1 MNTLEQTTQLA
12 IELIKQQKV
21 SDFELSV
28 GKSSGVSTTVRL
40 SNVETLQY
48 HLDTSFNVSVY
59 IGKNKGQATSVD
71 LSKASLKN
79 AIESACLIAK
89 YTQEDPFNGLA
100 PSERMAWDI
109 PNLDLYY
116 PWNLDAKKSIEI
128 AKECEQI
135 ALEQNEINNSDG
147 AELSSFEGESVY
159 ANSNGLIANLK
170 SSRHSL
176 YCSLIA
182 KRGDEMQ
189 TAYEYGVTIDSND
202 LTSPSKI
209 GLEAAR
215 LAQEKLGSRHLSP
228 QKCPIIFTSRQSS
241 GLFSQLLGA
250 LSGSRQYKKTSFL
263 LESLGSK
270 VLPESI
276 SIYEDPLK
284 LKTLGSRA
292 FDQDGVL
299 KKKQFFVEEGIVSS
313 YLMGQYSANQM
324 GLESTANA
332 GGVSNCCVKSN
343 FDGGITELTKSMD
356 KGLIVTD
363 LMGHGVNATTGD
375 YSRGASGFWVENGEI
390 KYPVSGITIAGNLK
404 NMLKNVVS
412 IASDVDFRSNL
423 KVGSTLISEMT
434 ISGEG

>member
-116 PWNLDAKKSIEI
+116 PWNLDAMKSIEI

-170 SSRHSL
+170 NTRHSL
-176 YCSLIA
+176 FCSLIA

-343 FDGGITELTKSMD
+343 FDGGIMELTKSMD

>member
-21 SDFELSV
+21 SDFEISV

-100 PSERMAWDI
+100 PSERMAWDS

-116 PWNLDAKKSIEI
+116 PWNLDAKQSIEI

-135 ALEQNEINNSDG
+135 ALEQREINNSDG

-189 TAYEYGVTIDSND
+189 TAYEYSVAIDSND
-202 LTSPSKI
+202 LTAPSKI

-215 LAQEKLGSRHLSP
+215 LAQEKLGSRHLGP

-241 GLFSQLLGA
+241 GIFSQLLGA

-299 KKKQFFVEEGIVSS
+299 KQKQFFVEEGIVSS

-332 GGVSNCCVKSN
+332 GGVSNCCVNSN

-356 KGLIVTD
+356 RGLIVTD

-404 NMLKNVVS
+404 DMLKNIVS

>member
-21 SDFELSV
+21 SDFEISV

-100 PSERMAWDI
+100 PSERMAWDS

-135 ALEQNEINNSDG
+135 ALEQSEINNSDG

-189 TAYEYGVTIDSND
+189 TAYEYSVAIDSND
-202 LTSPSKI
+202 LTAPSKI

-215 LAQEKLGSRHLSP
+215 LTQEKLGSRHLGP

-241 GLFSQLLGA
+241 GIFSQLLGA

-263 LESLGSK
+263 LESLGSR

-299 KKKQFFVEEGIVSS
+299 KKKQFFVKEGIVSS

-332 GGVSNCCVKSN
+332 GGVSNCCVNSN

-356 KGLIVTD
+356 RGLIVTD

-404 NMLKNVVS
+404 DMLNNVVS

>member
-170 SSRHSL
+170 NTRHSL
-176 YCSLIA
+176 FCSLIA

-202 LTSPSKI
+202 LALPSKI

-343 FDGGITELTKSMD
+343 FDGGIMELTKSMD

-390 KYPVSGITIAGNLK
+390 KYQ
-404 NMLKNVVS
+404 
-412 IASDVDFRSNL
+412 FRVL
-423 KVGSTLISEMT
+423 LLLVI
-434 ISGEG
+434 

>member
-21 SDFELSV
+21 SDFEISV

-48 HLDTSFNVSVY
+48 HLDASFNVSVY

-100 PSERMAWDI
+100 PSERMAWDS

-116 PWNLDAKKSIEI
+116 PWNLDANKSIEI

-135 ALEQNEINNSDG
+135 ALEQSEINNSDG

-189 TAYEYGVTIDSND
+189 TAHEYSVAIDSND
-202 LTSPSKI
+202 LTAPSII

-215 LAQEKLGSRHLSP
+215 LTQEKLGSRHLGP

-241 GLFSQLLGA
+241 GIFSQLLGA

-263 LESLGSK
+263 LESLGSQ

-299 KKKQFFVEEGIVSS
+299 KKKQFFVKEGIVSS

-332 GGVSNCCVKSN
+332 GGVSNCCVNSN

-356 KGLIVTD
+356 RGLIVTD

-404 NMLKNVVS
+404 DMLNNVVS

>member
-21 SDFELSV
+21 SDFEISV

-100 PSERMAWDI
+100 PSERMAWDR

-116 PWNLDAKKSIEI
+116 PWNLDANKSIEI

-135 ALEQNEINNSDG
+135 ALEQSEINNSDG

-189 TAYEYGVTIDSND
+189 TAYEYSVAIDSND
-202 LTSPSKI
+202 LTAPSKI

-241 GLFSQLLGA
+241 GIFSQLLGA

-332 GGVSNCCVKSN
+332 GGVSNCCVNSN

-356 KGLIVTD
+356 RGLIVTD

-404 NMLKNVVS
+404 DMLNNVVS

>member
-21 SDFELSV
+21 SDFEISL
-28 GKSSGVSTTVRL
+28 GKSCGVSTTVRL

-59 IGKNKGQATSVD
+59 IGKNKGQATSAD

-100 PSERMAWDI
+100 PSERMAWDS

-116 PWNLDAKKSIEI
+116 PWNLDANKSIEI

-135 ALEQNEINNSDG
+135 ALEQSEINNSDG

-182 KRGDEMQ
+182 KRGGEMQ
-189 TAYEYGVTIDSND
+189 TAHEYSVAIDSND
-202 LTSPSKI
+202 LTAPSII

-215 LAQEKLGSRHLSP
+215 LAQEKLGSRHLGP

-241 GLFSQLLGA
+241 GIFSQLLGA

-263 LESLGSK
+263 LESLGSQ

-299 KKKQFFVEEGIVSS
+299 KKKQFFVKEGIVSS

-332 GGVSNCCVKSN
+332 GGVSNCCVNSN

-356 KGLIVTD
+356 RGLIVTD

-404 NMLKNVVS
+404 DMLNNVVS

>member
-1 MNTLEQTTQLA
+1 MNTLEQTTKLA

-21 SDFELSV
+21 SDFEISL

-59 IGKNKGQATSVD
+59 VGKNKGQATSAD

-100 PSERMAWDI
+100 PSERMAWDR

-116 PWNLDAKKSIEI
+116 PWNLDANKSIEI

-135 ALEQNEINNSDG
+135 ALEQSEINNSDG

-189 TAYEYGVTIDSND
+189 TAYEYSVAIDSND
-202 LTSPSKI
+202 LTAPSKI

-215 LAQEKLGSRHLSP
+215 LAQEKLGSRHLGP

-241 GLFSQLLGA
+241 GIFSQLLGA

-332 GGVSNCCVKSN
+332 GGVSNCCVNSN

-356 KGLIVTD
+356 RGLIVTD

-404 NMLKNVVS
+404 DMLNNVVS

>member
-21 SDFELSV
+21 SDFEISV

-100 PSERMAWDI
+100 PSERMAWDR

-116 PWNLDAKKSIEI
+116 PWNLDANMSIEI

-135 ALEQNEINNSDG
+135 ALEQSEINNSDG

-189 TAYEYGVTIDSND
+189 TAYEYSVAIDSND
-202 LTSPSKI
+202 LTAPSKI

-215 LAQEKLGSRHLSP
+215 LAQEKLGSRHLGP

-241 GLFSQLLGA
+241 GIFSQLLGA

-299 KKKQFFVEEGIVSS
+299 KQKQFFVEKGIVSS

-332 GGVSNCCVKSN
+332 GGVSNCCVNSN

-356 KGLIVTD
+356 RGLIVTD

-404 NMLKNVVS
+404 DMLNNVVS

>member
-21 SDFELSV
+21 SDFEISL

-59 IGKNKGQATSVD
+59 VGKNKGQATSVD

-100 PSERMAWDI
+100 PSERMAWDR

-116 PWNLDAKKSIEI
+116 PWNLDANKSIEI

-135 ALEQNEINNSDG
+135 ALEQSEINNSDG

-170 SSRHSL
+170 SSKHSL

-189 TAYEYGVTIDSND
+189 TAYEYSVAIDSND
-202 LTSPSKI
+202 LTAPANI

-215 LAQEKLGSRHLSP
+215 LAQEKLGSRHLGP

-241 GLFSQLLGA
+241 GIFSQLLGA

-263 LESLGSK
+263 LESLGSR

-332 GGVSNCCVKSN
+332 GGVSNCCVNSN

-356 KGLIVTD
+356 RGLIVTD

-404 NMLKNVVS
+404 DMLNNVVS

>member
-12 IELIKQQKV
+12 IELIKQQKA
-21 SDFELSV
+21 SDFEISV

-100 PSERMAWDI
+100 PSERMAWDS

-116 PWNLDAKKSIEI
+116 PWNLDAKQSIEI

-135 ALEQNEINNSDG
+135 ALEQSEINNSDG

-189 TAYEYGVTIDSND
+189 TAYEYSVAIDSND
-202 LTSPSKI
+202 LTAPSKI

-215 LAQEKLGSRHLSP
+215 LAQEKLGSRHLGP

-241 GLFSQLLGA
+241 GIFSQLLGA

-263 LESLGSK
+263 LESLGNK

-276 SIYEDPLK
+276 SIYEDPLQ

>member
-21 SDFELSV
+21 SDFEISV

-100 PSERMAWDI
+100 PSERMAWDS

-116 PWNLDAKKSIEI
+116 PWNLDANKSIEI

-135 ALEQNEINNSDG
+135 ALEQSEINNSDG

-189 TAYEYGVTIDSND
+189 TAYEYSVAIDSND
-202 LTSPSKI
+202 LTAPSKI

-241 GLFSQLLGA
+241 GIFSQLLGA

-299 KKKQFFVEEGIVSS
+299 KQKQFFVEKGIVSS

-332 GGVSNCCVKSN
+332 GGVSNCCVNSN

-356 KGLIVTD
+356 RGLIVTD

-404 NMLKNVVS
+404 DMLKNIVS

>member
-1 MNTLEQTTQLA
+1 MNTLEQTTQQA

-21 SDFELSV
+21 SDFEISV

-79 AIESACLIAK
+79 AVESACLIAK

-100 PSERMAWDI
+100 PSERMAWDT
-109 PNLDLYY
+109 PDLDLYY
-116 PWNLDAKKSIEI
+116 PWNLDANMSIEI

-135 ALEQNEINNSDG
+135 ALEQSEINNSDG

-189 TAYEYGVTIDSND
+189 TAYEYSVAIDSND
-202 LTSPSKI
+202 LTAPSII
-209 GLEAAR
+209 GLESAR
-215 LAQEKLGSRHLSP
+215 LAQEKLGSQHLGP

-241 GLFSQLLGA
+241 GIFSQLLGA

-263 LESLGSK
+263 LESLGSQ

-299 KKKQFFVEEGIVSS
+299 KKKQFFVKEGIVSS

-332 GGVSNCCVKSN
+332 GGVSNCCVNSN
-343 FDGGITELTKSMD
+343 FDGGIAELTKSMD
-356 KGLIVTD
+356 RGLIVTD

-404 NMLKNVVS
+404 DMLKNIVS

>member
-147 AELSSFEGESVY
+147 AELSSSEGESVY

-170 SSRHSL
+170 NTRHSL
-176 YCSLIA
+176 FCSLIA

-263 LESLGSK
+263 LESLGNK

-343 FDGGITELTKSMD
+343 FDGGIMELTKSMD
-356 KGLIVTD
+356 RGLIVTD

-404 NMLKNVVS
+404 DMLKNVVS

>member
-100 PSERMAWDI
+100 PSERMAWDM

-170 SSRHSL
+170 NTRHSL
-176 YCSLIA
+176 FCSLIA

>member
-21 SDFELSV
+21 SDFEISV

-100 PSERMAWDI
+100 PSERMAWDS

-116 PWNLDAKKSIEI
+116 PWNLDANKSIEI

-135 ALEQNEINNSDG
+135 ALEQSEINNSDG

-189 TAYEYGVTIDSND
+189 TAYEYSVAIDSND
-202 LTSPSKI
+202 LTAPSKI

-215 LAQEKLGSRHLSP
+215 LAQEKLGSRHLGP

-241 GLFSQLLGA
+241 GIFSQLLGA

-299 KKKQFFVEEGIVSS
+299 KKKQFFVKEGIVSS

-332 GGVSNCCVKSN
+332 GGVSNCCVNSN

-356 KGLIVTD
+356 RGLIVTD

-404 NMLKNVVS
+404 DMLNNVVS

>member
-21 SDFELSV
+21 SDFELSI

-147 AELSSFEGESVY
+147 AELSSSEGESVY

-170 SSRHSL
+170 NTRHSL
-176 YCSLIA
+176 FCSLIA

-263 LESLGSK
+263 LESLGNK
-270 VLPESI
+270 VLPDSI

-343 FDGGITELTKSMD
+343 FDGGIMELTKSMD

-404 NMLKNVVS
+404 DMLKNVVS

>member
-21 SDFELSV
+21 SDFEISL

-100 PSERMAWDI
+100 PSERMAWDT

-116 PWNLDAKKSIEI
+116 PWSLDAKKSIEI

-135 ALEQNEINNSDG
+135 ALEQSEINNSDG

-189 TAYEYGVTIDSND
+189 TAYEYSVAIDSND
-202 LTSPSKI
+202 LTAPSKI

-215 LAQEKLGSRHLSP
+215 LAQEKLGSRHLGP

-241 GLFSQLLGA
+241 GIFSQLLGA

-332 GGVSNCCVKSN
+332 GGVSNCCVNSN

-356 KGLIVTD
+356 RGLIVTD

-404 NMLKNVVS
+404 DMLKNIVS

>member
-21 SDFELSV
+21 SDFEISV

-100 PSERMAWDI
+100 PSERMAWDS

-116 PWNLDAKKSIEI
+116 PWNLDAKQSIEI

-135 ALEQNEINNSDG
+135 ALEQSEINNSDG

-189 TAYEYGVTIDSND
+189 TAYEYSVAIDSND
-202 LTSPSKI
+202 LTAPSKI

-241 GLFSQLLGA
+241 GIFSQLLGA

-299 KKKQFFVEEGIVSS
+299 KKKQVFVEKGIVSS

-332 GGVSNCCVKSN
+332 GGVSNCCVNSN

-356 KGLIVTD
+356 RGLIVTY

-404 NMLKNVVS
+404 DMLKNVIS

>member
-21 SDFELSV
+21 SDFEISL

-59 IGKNKGQATSVD
+59 IGKNKGQATSAD

-100 PSERMAWDI
+100 PSERMAWDS

-116 PWNLDAKKSIEI
+116 PWNLDANKSIEI

-135 ALEQNEINNSDG
+135 ALEQSEINNSDG

-189 TAYEYGVTIDSND
+189 TAHEYSVAIDSND
-202 LTSPSKI
+202 LTAPSII

-215 LAQEKLGSRHLSP
+215 LTQEKLGSRHLGP

-241 GLFSQLLGA
+241 GIFSQLLGA

-263 LESLGSK
+263 LDSIGNQ

-332 GGVSNCCVKSN
+332 GGVSNCCVNSN

-356 KGLIVTD
+356 RGLIVTD

-404 NMLKNVVS
+404 DMLNNVVS

>member
-21 SDFELSV
+21 SDFEISV

-100 PSERMAWDI
+100 PSERMAWDS

-116 PWNLDAKKSIEI
+116 PWNLDAKQSIEI

-135 ALEQNEINNSDG
+135 ALEQSEINNSDG

-189 TAYEYGVTIDSND
+189 TAYEYSVAIDSND
-202 LTSPSKI
+202 LTAPSKI

-215 LAQEKLGSRHLSP
+215 LAQEKLGSRHLGP

-241 GLFSQLLGA
+241 GIFSQLLGA

-299 KKKQFFVEEGIVSS
+299 KKKQFFVEKGIVSS

-332 GGVSNCCVKSN
+332 GGVSNCCVDSN

-356 KGLIVTD
+356 RGLIVTD

-404 NMLKNVVS
+404 DMLKNIVS

>member
-21 SDFELSV
+21 SDFEISV

-100 PSERMAWDI
+100 PSERMAWDT

-135 ALEQNEINNSDG
+135 ALEQSEINNSDG

-189 TAYEYGVTIDSND
+189 TAYEYSVAIDSND
-202 LTSPSKI
+202 LTAPSKI

-215 LAQEKLGSRHLSP
+215 LAQEKLGSRHLGP

-241 GLFSQLLGA
+241 GIFSQLLGA

-263 LESLGSK
+263 LESLGSQ

-299 KKKQFFVEEGIVSS
+299 KKKQFFVKEGIVSS

-332 GGVSNCCVKSN
+332 GGVSNCCVNSN

-356 KGLIVTD
+356 RGLIVTD

-404 NMLKNVVS
+404 DMLNNVVS

>member
-21 SDFELSV
+21 SDFEISV

-100 PSERMAWDI
+100 PSERMAWDT

-116 PWNLDAKKSIEI
+116 PWNLDAKQSIEI

-135 ALEQNEINNSDG
+135 ALEQSEINNSDG

-189 TAYEYGVTIDSND
+189 TAYEYSVAIDSND
-202 LTSPSKI
+202 LTAPSKI

-215 LAQEKLGSRHLSP
+215 LAQEKLGSRHLGP

-241 GLFSQLLGA
+241 GIFSQLLGA

-299 KKKQFFVEEGIVSS
+299 KKKQFFVKEGIVSS

-332 GGVSNCCVKSN
+332 GGVSNCCVNSN

-356 KGLIVTD
+356 RGLIVTD

-404 NMLKNVVS
+404 DMLNNVVS

>member
-21 SDFELSV
+21 SDFEISV

-100 PSERMAWDI
+100 PSERMAWDS

-116 PWNLDAKKSIEI
+116 PWNLDANKSIEI

-135 ALEQNEINNSDG
+135 ALEQSEINNSDG
-147 AELSSFEGESVY
+147 AELSSFEGENVY

-189 TAYEYGVTIDSND
+189 TAYEYSVAIDSND
-202 LTSPSKI
+202 LTAPSKI

-215 LAQEKLGSRHLSP
+215 LTQEKLGSRHLGP

-241 GLFSQLLGA
+241 GIFSQLLGA

-263 LESLGSK
+263 LDSLGSR

-299 KKKQFFVEEGIVSS
+299 KKKQFFVKEGIVSS

-332 GGVSNCCVKSN
+332 GGVSNCCVNSN

-356 KGLIVTD
+356 RGLIVTD

-404 NMLKNVVS
+404 DMLNNVVS

>member
-21 SDFELSV
+21 SDFEISV

-100 PSERMAWDI
+100 PSERMAWDS

-116 PWNLDAKKSIEI
+116 PWNLDAKQSIEI

-135 ALEQNEINNSDG
+135 ALEQSEINNSDG

-189 TAYEYGVTIDSND
+189 TAYEYSVAIDSND
-202 LTSPSKI
+202 LTAPSKI

-215 LAQEKLGSRHLSP
+215 LAQEKLGSRHLGP

-241 GLFSQLLGA
+241 GIFSQLLGA

-299 KKKQFFVEEGIVSS
+299 KQKQFFVEKGIVSS

-332 GGVSNCCVKSN
+332 GGVSNCCVNSN

-356 KGLIVTD
+356 RGLIVTD

-404 NMLKNVVS
+404 DMLKNIVS

>member
-170 SSRHSL
+170 NTRHSL
-176 YCSLIA
+176 FCSLIA

-343 FDGGITELTKSMD
+343 FDGGIMELTKSMD

>member
-147 AELSSFEGESVY
+147 AELSSFEGTSVY

-170 SSRHSL
+170 NTRHSL
-176 YCSLIA
+176 FCSLIA

-250 LSGSRQYKKTSFL
+250 LSGSRQYKKISFL

-363 LMGHGVNATTGD
+363 LMGHGVNATTGG

>member
-21 SDFELSV
+21 SDFEISV

-100 PSERMAWDI
+100 PSERMAWDS

-116 PWNLDAKKSIEI
+116 PWNLDAKQSIEI

-135 ALEQNEINNSDG
+135 ALEQSEINNSDG

-189 TAYEYGVTIDSND
+189 TAYEYSVAIDSND
-202 LTSPSKI
+202 LTAPSKI

-241 GLFSQLLGA
+241 GIFSQLLGA

-299 KKKQFFVEEGIVSS
+299 KKKQFFVEKGIVSS

-332 GGVSNCCVKSN
+332 GGVSNCCVNSN

-356 KGLIVTD
+356 RGLIVTD

-404 NMLKNVVS
+404 DMLKNIVS

>member
-21 SDFELSV
+21 SDFEISL

-100 PSERMAWDI
+100 PSERMAWDT

-116 PWNLDAKKSIEI
+116 PWSLDAKKSIEI

-135 ALEQNEINNSDG
+135 ALEQSEINNSDG

-159 ANSNGLIANLK
+159 ANSKGLIANLK

-189 TAYEYGVTIDSND
+189 TAYEYSVAIDSND
-202 LTSPSKI
+202 LTAPSKI

-215 LAQEKLGSRHLSP
+215 LAQEKLGSRHLGP

-241 GLFSQLLGA
+241 GIFSQLLGA

-263 LESLGSK
+263 LESLGDK

-299 KKKQFFVEEGIVSS
+299 KKKQFFVKEGIVSS

-332 GGVSNCCVKSN
+332 GGVSNCCVNSN

-356 KGLIVTD
+356 RGLIVTD

-404 NMLKNVVS
+404 DMLKNIVS